1 MRGHART
8 ASTVSCGA
16 GGTQA
21 PWLLWE
27 IWEGGDEPA
36 GAQDRQRL
44 LRLRGEGRGEG
55 TRCLLYQPAQRPCT
69 TDIGRLPQQ
78 PCTKMPDSK
87 FTMNRSLV

>member
-8 ASTVSCGA
+8 ARTVSCGA

-27 IWEGGDEPA
+27 LWEGGDEPA

-44 LRLRGEGRGEG
+44 LRLRGEGRGRRDVFC
-55 TRCLLYQPAQRPCT
+55 TSLHNVPAQRT
-69 TDIGRLPQQ
+69 SDG
-78 PCTKMPDSK
+78 
-87 FTMNRSLV
+87 

>member
-8 ASTVSCGA
+8 ARTVSCGA

-55 TRCLLYQPAQRPCT
+55 EKCCRNLC
-69 TDIGRLPQQ
+69 
-78 PCTKMPDSK
+78 
-87 FTMNRSLV
+87 NLVCVASRARRKRGGDED